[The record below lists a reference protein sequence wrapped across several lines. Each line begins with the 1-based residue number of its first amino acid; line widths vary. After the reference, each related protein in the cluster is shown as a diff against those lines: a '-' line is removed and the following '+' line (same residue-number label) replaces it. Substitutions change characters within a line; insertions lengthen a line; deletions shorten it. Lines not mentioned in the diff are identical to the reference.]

1 MAVSLYLL
9 FCKLL
14 NADFTVQKQWK
25 IDQNWTFVVIVV
37 YGVGHSSIKT
47 LQETQHF
54 TSIVRFVMMK
64 FFSIVINMLM
74 YFILYLH
81 LKVAFLRNLWN
92 SYTLKD
98 YFLKI

>member
-1 MAVSLYLL
+1 MAVSFYLL

-47 LQETQHF
+47 LQGTQHF

-64 FFSIVINMLM
+64 FSLIVINMLV

-81 LKVAFLRNLWN
+81 LTVVSLRNLWN
-92 SYTLKD
+92 SYPL
-98 YFLKI
+98 

>member
-1 MAVSLYLL
+1 MAVSFYLL

-47 LQETQHF
+47 LQGTQHF

-64 FFSIVINMLM
+64 FSLIVIDMLV

-81 LKVAFLRNLWN
+81 LTVVSLRNLWN
-92 SYTLKD
+92 RYSL
-98 YFLKI
+98 

>member
-1 MAVSLYLL
+1 MAVSFYLL

-37 YGVGHSSIKT
+37 YGMGHSSIKT
-47 LQETQHF
+47 LQGTQHF

-64 FFSIVINMLM
+64 FFSIVIKMLM

-81 LKVAFLRNLWN
+81 LTVVSLRNLWN
-92 SYTLKD
+92 SYPL
-98 YFLKI
+98 

>member
-1 MAVSLYLL
+1 MAVSFYLL

-47 LQETQHF
+47 LQGTQHF

-64 FFSIVINMLM
+64 FSLIVINMLM

-81 LKVAFLRNLWN
+81 LTVVSLRNLWN
-92 SYTLKD
+92 SYPL
-98 YFLKI
+98 

>member
-1 MAVSLYLL
+1 M
-9 FCKLL
+9 
-14 NADFTVQKQWK
+14 QKQWK
-25 IDQNWTFVVIVV
+25 IDQNWIFVVIVV

-47 LQETQHF
+47 LQGTQHF

-64 FFSIVINMLM
+64 FSLIVIDMLM
-74 YFILYLH
+74 FFILHLH
-81 LKVAFLRNLWN
+81 LKVAFLRNTLN

>member
-1 MAVSLYLL
+1 MA
-9 FCKLL
+9 
-14 NADFTVQKQWK
+14 
-25 IDQNWTFVVIVV
+25 IVV

-64 FFSIVINMLM
+64 FFSIVIDMLV

-81 LKVAFLRNLWN
+81 LTVVSLRNLWN
-92 SYTLKD
+92 RYSL
-98 YFLKI
+98 